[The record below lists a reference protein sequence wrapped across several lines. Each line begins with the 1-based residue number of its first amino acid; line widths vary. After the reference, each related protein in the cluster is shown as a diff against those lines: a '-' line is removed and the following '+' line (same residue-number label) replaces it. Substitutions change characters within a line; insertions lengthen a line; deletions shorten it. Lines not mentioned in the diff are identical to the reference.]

1 MYYSSNPSFDLSS
14 HMCAAISTLRMI
26 THIIDPFVYMDRL
39 YREVHIVMLTHFVQQ
54 YWFQPADSAALKS
67 LQ

>member
-14 HMCAAISTLRMI
+14 YMCAAISTLRMI

-39 YREVHIVMLTHFVQQ
+39 YREVHIVMLTHFVQ
-54 YWFQPADSAALKS
+54 
-67 LQ
+67 